1 MASQPTTASLAFVE
15 SLYESYLKDPLSVA
29 AEWRDVFQSWDVPV
43 SSAAAAYA
51 LPSGARNM
59 VEAASSAGGAIS
71 TAEATT
77 KQHLVDVLIRNFRT
91 LGHLGAHLNP
101 LADGD
106 AELPP
111 ELRPELYGFTDA
123 DMDNPF
129 IRSATLPGAQVRTLR
144 SVLEQMQMTYCRRIG
159 VQFMHIDDMEVR
171 QWLQNR
177 MESCHNSITLSR
189 NEQLRILSRLA
200 DATLFEEFIM
210 KKFVG
215 AKSFSL
221 EGGETMIP
229 LMDLVLEHAGENGLR
244 EVVIGMAHRGRL
256 NVLSNVM
263 GKSASKIFREF
274 KDSDPEAAIGGSD
287 VKYHMGYS
295 SDWKTSHG
303 KNVHL
308 SLCFNPSHLE
318 YVNAVAL
325 GRVRAKQDVTDLGT
339 HGEHG
344 IALLIHGDAAF
355 AGEGIVQETLQL
367 SNLSGYKTGGTVHVV
382 INNQVGFTTDPVDS
396 RSTHYCTDVAR
407 MLQSP
412 IFHVNGEDP
421 EAVAQMVAVAMEFR
435 QKFKRDVFI
444 DMYCFR
450 KRGHNENDE
459 PRYTQPEMYA
469 KIDARKRV
477 LESYRDNLLKL
488 GQVTLADAEAI
499 EKARLEVLEKE
510 LAEASADTKIAKP
523 DSLKGAWSGYY
534 GGPERADDEPVTGI
548 PAAKQQEILRK
559 LMELPE
565 GFNLHPTL
573 QRMWKEKA
581 EVAAG
586 NKPMNW
592 GAAEALSIAALALE
606 GHPVRITGQDS
617 QRGTF
622 THRHA
627 VQHDT
632 QTGAESFPLQ
642 KLSPTQAKVEIVNS
656 PLNESGVLGFEYGY
670 SLDVPDGLV
679 VWEAQFGDFANC
691 AQVIID
697 QFICSA
703 ESKWNRVS
711 GITMLLPHGY
721 EGQGPEHS
729 SARLERFLQLCAE
742 DNVQV
747 CQPTTP
753 AQIYHLLR
761 RQVLRKW
768 RKPLIVMSPK
778 SLLRHPEAV
787 STFDEIENGA
797 FQRVIA
803 DAGVTDAKKVKRVCL
818 CSGKIYYE
826 LNERRKAEKRDDVA
840 FVRVEELYPFP
851 EAQLAKTI
859 AAYACAVEVVWVQDE
874 PLNQGAWSFIHLQ
887 FPGRIGDLPLHGL
900 GRRPSASPAT
910 GSNKA
915 HKLEQERLLNMV
927 FGSTDQDPENGVAVQ
942 CSLFADML
950 PKAGAKAAEKVQP
963 APSTPKLAKAGAKK

>member
-1 MASQPTTASLAFVE
+1 MAISPSSANLSFVE
-15 SLYESYLKDPLSVA
+15 ALYESYLKDPHSVA
-29 AEWRDVFQSWDVPV
+29 AEWRDVFVSWDAPPAPAG
-43 SSAAAAYA
+43 STQATYA
-51 LPSGARNM
+51 LPSGPRNM
-59 VEAASSAGGAIS
+59 REAASSTGNAIS

-77 KQHLVDVLIRNFRT
+77 KQHLVDVLIRNYRT

-101 LADGD
+101 LEDPPEA
-106 AELPP
+106 LPP
-111 ELRPELYGFTDA
+111 ELRPEQYGFSA
-123 DMDNPF
+123 EDMDNPF
-129 IRSATLPGAQVRTLR
+129 IRSATLPGPQVRTLR
-144 SVLEQMQMTYCRRIG
+144 SVLEQMQKTYCRRIG
-159 VQFMHIDDMEVR
+159 VQFMHIDDADVR

-189 NEQLRILSRLA
+189 DEQVRILSRLT
-200 DATLFEEFIM
+200 DATLFEEFILR
-210 KKFVG
+210 KFIG

-229 LMDLVLEHAGENGLR
+229 LMDLALEHAGQAGIR

-263 GKSASKIFREF
+263 GKKASAIFREF
-274 KDSDPEAAIGGSD
+274 KDSDPEGAIGGSD

-295 SDWKTSHG
+295 SEWQTSG
-303 KNVHL
+303 GRQVHL

-325 GRVRAKQDVTDLGT
+325 GRVRSKQDAVALGT
-339 HGEHG
+339 HGDRG
-344 IALLIHGDAAF
+344 IAFLIHGDAAF

-367 SNLSGYKTGGTVHVV
+367 SNLEGYKTGGTVHVV
-382 INNQVGFTTDPVDS
+382 INNQVGFTTNPADS
-396 RSTHYCTDVAR
+396 RSTRYCTDVAR

-421 EAVAQMVAVAMEFR
+421 EAVAQTVAVAMEFR

-459 PRYTQPEMYA
+459 PRYTQPAMYA
-469 KIDARKRV
+469 RIDARKSV
-477 LESYRDNLLKL
+477 LQSYLDNLLKL
-488 GQVTLADAEAI
+488 GQVTKEDADAIA
-499 EKARLEVLEKE
+499 KTRLEALEKE
-510 LAEASADTKIAKP
+510 LAEASADTKIARP
-523 DSLKGAWSGYY
+523 DSLKGNWAGYY

-548 PAAKQQEILRK
+548 AKAKQQEILNK
-559 LMELPE
+559 LMELPS
-565 GFNLHPTL
+565 GFNLHPSL

-586 NKPMNW
+586 NKPLNW
-592 GAAEALSIAALALE
+592 GAAESLALAALSLD
-606 GHPVRITGQDS
+606 GHRVRLTGQDA

-632 QTGAESFPLQ
+632 ATGAESFPL
-642 KLSPTQAKVEIVNS
+642 KHLSPSQAPIDIVNS
-656 PLNESGVLGFEYGY
+656 PLNEGGVLGFEYGY
-670 SLDVPDGLV
+670 SLDQANSLV

-711 GITMLLPHGY
+711 GLVMLLPHGY

-742 DNVQV
+742 DNMQV

-768 RKPLIVMSPK
+768 RKPLVIMSPK
-778 SLLRHPEAV
+778 SLLRHPEVV
-787 STFDEIENGA
+787 SSFGDIENGS
-797 FQRVIA
+797 FQRVIC
-803 DAGVTDAKKVKRVCL
+803 DAGAADPGQVRRVCL

-826 LNERRKAEKRDDVA
+826 LNDRRKAEKRGDVA
-840 FVRVEELYPFP
+840 FVRVEQLYPFP
-851 EAQLAKTI
+851 TAQIEKTLAQYPNAT
-859 AAYACAVEVVWVQDE
+859 EVVWVQDE
-874 PLNQGAWSFIHLQ
+874 PMNQGAWGFILQ
-887 FPGRIGDLPLHGL
+887 QYAGRIAGLPLHGL
-900 GRRPSASPAT
+900 GRRPAASPAT

-915 HKLEQERLLNMV
+915 HKLEQERLLSMV
-927 FGSTDQDPENGVAVQ
+927 FGETGQEPENGVAIHR
-942 CSLFADML
+942 SLFAGDV
-950 PKAGAKAAEKVQP
+950 KKTAVHAKPPEVAV
-963 APSTPKLAKAGAKK
+963 KK